1 MGADVGVG
9 GGDHLPAGG
18 PLEAVTWPNMQCLL
32 SIYNPPPLIEQQTR
46 MVLTFFSTSIKVF
59 NLQFILDYSEHSP
72 DSFKYLTDRH

>member
-32 SIYNPPPLIEQQTR
+32 VIYNPPP
-46 MVLTFFSTSIKVF
+46 
-59 NLQFILDYSEHSP
+59 
-72 DSFKYLTDRH
+72 